1 MDWEPYRALYVHV
14 PFCKQRCLYCDFN
27 TCAVSSA
34 SPRLDEYTQQMIAD
48 IRKASRNDELGSI
61 ETVYFGGGTPTYLGN
76 ARLSSI
82 LYTLSVSMHL
92 TPEVEC
98 TVEANPDSLDGR
110 MVKDIFALG
119 ATRVSLGVQSF
130 NDDLLRFLGRVH
142 SVDQAK
148 QAIAAAQTRFENV
161 SIDLMCGL
169 PGQTEEL
176 FRSDLETALS
186 LGVKHVSV
194 YPLMVEEGTPLDRL
208 VESGRVCFDEDAGA
222 DLMLVAAEVLQNAGM
237 RRYEVASYAYP
248 GYESRH
254 NTAYW
259 TAKPYL
265 GLGKGAVSMRQNQ
278 LERQRVENGRVV
290 ESLDPFQMAA
300 EDLMLRMRMSDGVPF
315 DLLETCGIL
324 LPQAEPTFQKLQAE
338 GYVRAQDCAWVPTEK
353 GWLFGNHLFGELYN
367 LAP

>member
-1 MDWEPYRALYVHV
+1 MDWEPYRALYLHI
-14 PFCKQRCLYCDFN
+14 PFCKRRCRYCDFK
-27 TCAVSSA
+27 TSAVGAA
-34 SPRLDEYTQQMIAD
+34 SPLLDEYTQRLVSD
-48 IRKASRNDELGSI
+48 IRRASRNDELGSI
-61 ETVYFGGGTPTYLGN
+61 ETVYLGGGTPTYLGN

-82 LYTLSVSMHL
+82 LYALSVSMHL

-98 TVEANPDSLDGR
+98 TVEANPDSLDER

-130 NDDLLRFLGRVH
+130 HNEMLQFLGRIH
-142 SVDQAK
+142 SSDQAK
-148 QAIAAAQTRFENV
+148 RAIETAQLRFENV

-169 PGQTEEL
+169 PGQTAEQ
-176 FRSDLETALS
+176 FRSDLEQALS
-186 LGVKHVSV
+186 LGVKHISV
-194 YPLMVEEGTPLDRL
+194 YPLMVEEGTPLEQL
-208 VESGRVCFDEDAGA
+208 VSSGRVVVDEDAGA

-254 NTAYW
+254 NSAYW

-265 GLGKGAVSMRQNQ
+265 GLGDGAVSMRQNQ
-278 LERQRVENGRVV
+278 LERQRVENGEVV

-315 DLLETCGIL
+315 DMLETSAIL
-324 LPQAEPTFQKLQAE
+324 LPEAPAAFRKLEAD
-338 GYVRAQDCAWVPTEK
+338 GYVAQCGDAWVPTEK
-353 GWLFGNHLFGELYN
+353 GWLFGNHLFGELYS